1 MGKNNFYFF
10 LTHLIHI
17 TICFAAPLR
26 PINTVYNKTSK
37 MDRKVKKDSLCYQVL
52 FNRPLLNAENK
63 YIYGFRIKVDEVKTF
78 SEKLLMEYLVEG
90 VLGKLIFKVI
100 HHGSFEG
107 ELDKIWIDLD
117 GNEYKYGNQTRLYCY
132 DATVE
137 NMMNYR
143 CDTVYASCENEERE
157 NYWITD
163 ASDYFYWKA
172 KMDTDDHKQGKNQWI
187 ENYYKI
193 QARREV
199 LSKISVNRSE
209 NLDYDIQEIIREEWF
224 DAKG

>member
-1 MGKNNFYFF
+1 
-10 LTHLIHI
+10 
-17 TICFAAPLR
+17 
-26 PINTVYNKTSK
+26 

-143 CDTVYASCENEERE
+143 CDTVYASCENEEGE
-157 NYWITD
+157 NYWMTD

>member
-1 MGKNNFYFF
+1 
-10 LTHLIHI
+10 
-17 TICFAAPLR
+17 
-26 PINTVYNKTSK
+26 
-37 MDRKVKKDSLCYQVL
+37 MDTKVKREPLCYQIL

-143 CDTVYASCENEERE
+143 WDLVYANCENKDGED
-157 NYWITD
+157 YWITD
-163 ASDYFYWKA
+163 PQDYFYWKA
-172 KMDTDDHKQGKNQWI
+172 KMDIDDIKQGKNQWA
-187 ENYYKI
+187 ENFFKI
-193 QARREV
+193 KSRRE
-199 LSKISVNRSE
+199 LQSKITVNRSE

-224 DAKG
+224 DKRG

>member
-1 MGKNNFYFF
+1 MGRTKKN
-10 LTHLIHI
+10 
-17 TICFAAPLR
+17 
-26 PINTVYNKTSK
+26 
-37 MDRKVKKDSLCYQVL
+37 DSLCYQVL
-52 FNRPLLNAENK
+52 FNKPLWNADDK
-63 YIYGFRIKVDEVKTF
+63 YVYGFRIKVSEVKNYT
-78 SEKLLMEYLVEG
+78 EKLLFEYIVEH
-90 VLGKLIFKVI
+90 VFGKLLFKNI
-100 HHGSFEG
+100 HRGSFEG

-143 CDTVYASCENEERE
+143 CDTVYASCENEEGE

-193 QARREV
+193 QARRDV
-199 LSKISVNRSE
+199 LTKITVNRSE

-224 DAKG
+224 DERG

>member
-1 MGKNNFYFF
+1 
-10 LTHLIHI
+10 
-17 TICFAAPLR
+17 
-26 PINTVYNKTSK
+26 
-37 MDRKVKKDSLCYQVL
+37 MDTKVKREPLCYQIL
-52 FNRPLLNAENK
+52 FNRPLLNAESK
-63 YIYGFRIKVDEVKTF
+63 YIYGFRLKVDEVKTF

-90 VLGKLIFKVI
+90 VFGKLIFKVL
-100 HHGSFEG
+100 HHGDFEG
-107 ELDKIWIDLD
+107 DLDKIWIDLE
-117 GNEYKYGNQTRLYCY
+117 GNEYKYGNQTRQYCY
-132 DATVE
+132 DATVD

-143 CDTVYASCENEERE
+143 CDTVYASCENEEGE

-172 KMDTDDHKQGKNQWI
+172 KMDIDDHKLGKNQWM

-199 LSKISVNRSE
+199 LSKITVNRSE
-209 NLDYDIQEIIREEWF
+209 NLDYDTQGLIKEEWF